1 MGQNSVIID
10 IICFIYQLRLLVSVG
25 CSVRD
30 GVSLELMFLLLVFVK
45 VGSKMRFLCEEEVEL
60 GRKLAEKVSEWF
72 AVHLCGFAAVNSLCL
87 VRKSSCCICRYQS
100 LAVRFSGH

>member
-60 GRKLAEKVSEWF
+60 GRKLAEKVSEVSLINWVSGLPFTFLWF
-72 AVHLCGFAAVNSLCL
+72 
-87 VRKSSCCICRYQS
+87 CCS
-100 LAVRFSGH
+100 ELTMLGA